1 MVFND
6 LIIGNSYVSMWQ
18 VSIRHSLV
26 KYEEIGLFPPDFSKT
41 LLVFLVEVCK
51 PFVRIPF
58 QLRNFI
64 HWKEERTA
72 MTPGCGVRVTA
83 AAGQPGAGADPRPGA
98 AVAALQVHGGPPTAR
113 LRGSG
118 HAGAST
124 RLCQVR
130 AAAPEEPKGCSAGAF
145 L

>member
-1 MVFND
+1 
-6 LIIGNSYVSMWQ
+6 
-18 VSIRHSLV
+18 
-26 KYEEIGLFPPDFSKT
+26 
-41 LLVFLVEVCK
+41 
-51 PFVRIPF
+51 
-58 QLRNFI
+58 
-64 HWKEERTA
+64 

-130 AAAPEEPKGCSAGAF
+130 AEALHLKH
-145 L
+145 